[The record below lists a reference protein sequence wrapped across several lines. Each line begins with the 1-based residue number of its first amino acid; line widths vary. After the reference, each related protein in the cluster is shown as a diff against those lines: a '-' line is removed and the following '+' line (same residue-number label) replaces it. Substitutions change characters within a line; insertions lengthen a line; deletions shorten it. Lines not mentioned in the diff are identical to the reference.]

1 LSRVAPDLAGKALD
15 SRYELHELIGEGAFG
30 RVYRGLDRRLHR
42 QVAIKVIKPWWAE
55 QDEWV
60 ERFERE
66 AQMLARVSDPGI
78 VQIFDIGHADE
89 GPYYVAELVDG
100 ESLAQRLQRGAIA
113 PADAL
118 ALATR
123 LCDALASAHARGVVH
138 CDVKPANVL
147 LTADG
152 SLKVGDFGVARLA
165 GGGTS
170 QGLPATVAGTPRYM
184 APEQARGR
192 RTTPATDVYSAGVVL
207 YEMLAGEPPFAHGS
221 AVELG
226 LRHVQDEPPALPERV
241 PSSLRAI
248 VARAL
253 AKEPQRRYADG
264 AQMAAALRAVEL
276 GEAMQDGEAAARRE
290 KAQDG
295 EAAADERAE
304 SEERRAEAA
313 GAGATGSGQPSA
325 ETPTRALER
334 TRLMPR
340 APSAAG
346 AAARSASDPDAVA
359 TERRAPRGVNVHPGT
374 WRRRSW
380 LALTPAALAIAA
392 LGAWLASGSGGS
404 STARVRVPRVVG
416 QPLAAATGELTRAGL
431 RATSRLVGAPG
442 ATPGD
447 VTGQTPA
454 PGNGLPR
461 GRHVVLSVAEQPR
474 WRTLSTFS
482 GVGSGHSVP
491 FQIDGRRWRVTYSMS
506 YEGSCALLVVCFGP
520 SAHTTNLHSG
530 ESLESFDLSSGSSHG
545 HTFDSGPG
553 LYEVT
558 ISGGQDAARWSM
570 TVQDY
575 Y

>member
-30 RVYRGLDRRLHR
+30 RVYRGVDRRLHR

-66 AQMLARVSDPGI
+66 AQLLARVSDPGI
-78 VQIFDIGHADE
+78 VQIFDIGHAEE

-113 PADAL
+113 PAEAL

-123 LCDALASAHARGVVH
+123 LCEALASAHARGIVH

-147 LTADG
+147 LTADD

-170 QGLPATVAGTPRYM
+170 QGLSATVAGTPRYM
-184 APEQARGR
+184 APEQARGH

-226 LRHVQDEPPALPERV
+226 LRHVQDEPRALSERV
-241 PSSLRAI
+241 PASLRAI

-253 AKEPQRRYADG
+253 AKEPRERYADG
-264 AQMAAALRAVEL
+264 AQMAAALRAAEL
-276 GEAMQDGEAAARRE
+276 REEATDAEVMTDAQEPTDGEAPTNGAMTA
-290 KAQDG
+290 DG
-295 EAAADERAE
+295 EV
-304 SEERRAEAA
+304 EA
-313 GAGATGSGQPSA
+313 
-325 ETPTRALER
+325 PTRALER
-334 TRLMPR
+334 PRLTPR
-340 APSAAG
+340 APSAAS
-346 AAARSASDPDAVA
+346 AASRRASDPDAIA
-359 TERRAPRGVNVHPGT
+359 TERRAPRGVNVHPGS

-380 LALTPAALAIAA
+380 AALALLAAAIAA
-392 LGAWLASGSGGS
+392 LVVWLASNSSGGGGAS
-404 STARVRVPRVVG
+404 PVRVRVPRVVG
-416 QPLAAATGELTRAGL
+416 QPLAAATGELAHAGL

-454 PGNGLPR
+454 PGASLRR
-461 GRHVVLSVAEQPR
+461 GRHVSLSVAEQPR

-491 FQIDGRRWRVTYSMS
+491 FQIEGRRWRVTYSMS
-506 YEGSCALLVVCFGP
+506 YDGSCLLLVVCFGP

-530 ESLESFDLSSGSSHG
+530 ESLESFDLSSGSAHG

-558 ISGGQDAARWSM
+558 ISGGHDAARWSM